1 MAHAIMGVMPRQ
13 GELEVRTFRVGNEQF
28 ALLSLPEL
36 LHEQCARLTPSEREV
51 VAAVLRGVSN
61 AALARA
67 RGVSL
72 RTIANQLASAFS
84 KLGVRS
90 RSELAARWP

>member
-1 MAHAIMGVMPRQ
+1 MAMPRQ
-13 GELEVRTFRVGNEQF
+13 GELEVRTFRVGNEHF
-28 ALLSLPEL
+28 ALLGLPEL
-36 LHEQCARLTPSEREV
+36 LPEQCAKLTPAEREV

-67 RGVSL
+67 RRVSV
-72 RTIANQLASAFS
+72 RTIANQLASVFS

>member
-1 MAHAIMGVMPRQ
+1 
-13 GELEVRTFRVGNEQF
+13 
-28 ALLSLPEL
+28 
-36 LHEQCARLTPSEREV
+36 LTPSEREV